1 MEKLNVACL
10 WHCEIVYYYVDID
23 RMKPLSATVVLS
35 YFIYSGLS
43 PFYGIIREDDAV
55 ERRNDDDDDA
65 VERRKLGVNKVRK
78 NHSST

>member
-1 MEKLNVACL
+1 MM
-10 WHCEIVYYYVDID
+10 WDID

-35 YFIYSGLS
+35 YFIYSELS
-43 PFYGIIREDDAV
+43 LFYGIIRE
-55 ERRNDDDDDA
+55 NG